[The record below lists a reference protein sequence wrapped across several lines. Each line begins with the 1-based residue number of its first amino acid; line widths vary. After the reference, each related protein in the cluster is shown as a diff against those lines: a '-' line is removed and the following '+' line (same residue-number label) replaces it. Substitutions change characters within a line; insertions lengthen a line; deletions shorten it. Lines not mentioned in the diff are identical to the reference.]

1 MQGSIRNTFLFFLL
15 LFLLLLVWL
24 TYIQV
29 WAAPGLNRNPRNTRA
44 LEQQMRI
51 ERGEIVTADGLPLVV
66 NRREGPYY
74 LRDYPQGSLASPWL
88 GYAHPRYGL
97 AGLEAAYN
105 PELSGEADASV
116 LDNFVGTVLG
126 REKSGADLV
135 LTIDSA
141 VQRAAETTLGDRVG
155 AVVALDPA
163 TGAVLAMASSPRYDP
178 RLLSQA
184 WERLSTDEGGPLL
197 NRGTRGLYPPGS
209 VFKILVAASALEERS
224 ITPESGFKDEGSWN
238 AGGFVVRNYGD
249 ETFGQHDA
257 LTAFTKSINT
267 TFAKIG
273 VGLGATT
280 LNAYVDAFG
289 WREDPGLRLQ
299 TEASQFPDADEMDVA
314 HLAQASFGQG
324 EVLATP
330 MHMALVAGA
339 VATDGSIMRPFLV
352 QRVVAS
358 SGVTLSEARPSV
370 WKHPV
375 SAETALTL
383 RGMMREAVVSGTG
396 TAAAISGVQVAGKT
410 GTAEVADGLPHAWFV
425 GFAPVEAPQVVVAA
439 VVEHGGTGGKVA
451 APIVRTVIQA
461 ALNR

>member
-29 WAAPGLNRNPRNTRA
+29 WAAPGLSRNPRNTRA

-51 ERGEIVTADGLPLVV
+51 ERGEILTADGLPLVV

-116 LDNFVGTVLG
+116 LDNFVDTVLG

-209 VFKILVAASALEERS
+209 VFKI
-224 ITPESGFKDEGSWN
+224 
-238 AGGFVVRNYGD
+238 
-249 ETFGQHDA
+249 
-257 LTAFTKSINT
+257 
-267 TFAKIG
+267 
-273 VGLGATT
+273 
-280 LNAYVDAFG
+280 
-289 WREDPGLRLQ
+289 
-299 TEASQFPDADEMDVA
+299 
-314 HLAQASFGQG
+314 
-324 EVLATP
+324 
-330 MHMALVAGA
+330 LVAGA

>member
-29 WAAPGLNRNPRNTRA
+29 WAAPGLSRNPRNTRA

-51 ERGEIVTADGLPLVV
+51 ERGEILTADGLPLVV

-116 LDNFVGTVLG
+116 LDNFVDTVLG

-163 TGAVLAMASSPRYDP
+163 TCAVLAMASSPRYDP

-184 WERLSTDEGGPLL
+184 WERLSTDEGGALL

-249 ETFGQHDA
+249 E
-257 LTAFTKSINT
+257 

-358 SGVTLSEARPSV
+358 SGVTLSEALPSV

-383 RGMMREAVVSGTG
+383 REMMREAVVSGTG

-425 GFAPVEAPQVVVAA
+425 GFAPAEAPQVVVAA

>member
-1 MQGSIRNTFLFFLL
+1 
-15 LFLLLLVWL
+15 
-24 TYIQV
+24 
-29 WAAPGLNRNPRNTRA
+29 
-44 LEQQMRI
+44 
-51 ERGEIVTADGLPLVV
+51 
-66 NRREGPYY
+66 
-74 LRDYPQGSLASPWL
+74 
-88 GYAHPRYGL
+88 
-97 AGLEAAYN
+97 
-105 PELSGEADASV
+105 
-116 LDNFVGTVLG
+116 
-126 REKSGADLV
+126 
-135 LTIDSA
+135 
-141 VQRAAETTLGDRVG
+141 
-155 AVVALDPA
+155 
-163 TGAVLAMASSPRYDP
+163 
-178 RLLSQA
+178 
-184 WERLSTDEGGPLL
+184 
-197 NRGTRGLYPPGS
+197 
-209 VFKILVAASALEERS
+209 
-224 ITPESGFKDEGSWN
+224 
-238 AGGFVVRNYGD
+238 VVRNYGD